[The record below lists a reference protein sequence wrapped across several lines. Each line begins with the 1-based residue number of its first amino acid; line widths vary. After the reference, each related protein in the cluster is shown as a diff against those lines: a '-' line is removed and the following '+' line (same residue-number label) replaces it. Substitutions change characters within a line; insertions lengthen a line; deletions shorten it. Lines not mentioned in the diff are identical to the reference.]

1 MKESRISSRFNY
13 GLVLIIHKIIRIL
26 RYEGLISLGHRLKR
40 KIGTLRKVN
49 GDYAEWVR
57 RYDTFDEAKRNQI
70 SDRISELPYQPLISV
85 IMPVYNPPISFLEA
99 AIRSVQNQLYPHW
112 ELCIADDASTNP
124 DVPTLLSRYASE
136 DARIKVIYR
145 KKNGH
150 ISAASNSAL
159 ELATGEFVALLDH
172 DDELPEHALY
182 CIVEAINQHSQ
193 ASIIYSDEDK
203 INEVGNRFDPYFKCD
218 FNYELFLAQNMIS
231 HLGVYRR
238 TLLDEIGGFRAGY
251 EGSQDYDLAL
261 RALEKIEP
269 TQIVHVPHVLYHWRA
284 IPGSTA
290 RNVNEKNYALEA
302 ARQAVQEHLQRSH
315 IEAVVSP
322 APESPE
328 YNRVQFRLP
337 AVLPLVSIIIPT
349 RDRADLLSP
358 CIDSILKRSSYP
370 NFEIVVIDNGSV
382 EPATRQLFDRLPTD
396 RVRVVRDDSPFN
408 FSALNN
414 RGARAAKGGM
424 LCLMNND
431 IEVLTPDWLEEMVSF
446 AHRAD
451 IGCVGAR
458 LWYPSGLLQHGG
470 VITGVGGVAG
480 HAHLNLLR
488 GDRGYFNRAVL
499 HQSFS
504 AVTAACLLVRRSV
517 FEQVGGL
524 DELLAVAYNDV
535 DFCLRIR
542 EAGYR
547 NVWTPYAEMAHHESA
562 TRGYETTPAKQA
574 RLEQEMNLLRQR
586 WGEQLFNDP
595 AYSPN
600 LNLNKPDFDLAFP
613 PRVDFWDK

>member
-1 MKESRISSRFNY
+1 MKESTASSQFYY
-13 GLVLIIHKIIRIL
+13 GLLLITHKVIRIIRH
-26 RYEGLISLGHRLKR
+26 EGLTGLGHRLKR
-40 KIGTLRKVN
+40 KIGNIKRVN
-49 GDYAEWVR
+49 GGYAEWVR
-57 RYDTFDEAKRNQI
+57 RYDTLDQAKRNRI
-70 SDRISELPYQPLISV
+70 RDRISELPYQPLISV
-85 IMPVYNPPISFLEA
+85 VMPVYNPPVSFLEA

-124 DVPTLLSRYASE
+124 EVPALLSRYASE
-136 DARIKVIYR
+136 DARIKITYR
-145 KKNGH
+145 KENGH
-150 ISAASNSAL
+150 ISAASNSAM
-159 ELATGEFVALLDH
+159 EQATGEFVALLDH
-172 DDELPEHALY
+172 DDELSEHALY
-182 CIVEAINQHSQ
+182 CLVEAIIRHPL

-203 INEVGNRFDPYFKCD
+203 IDASGKRFDPYFKCD

-231 HLGVYRR
+231 HLGMYRR
-238 TLLDEIGGFRAGY
+238 TLLEEIDGFRVGY

-261 RALEKIEP
+261 RALEKIELA
-269 TQIVHVPHVLYHWRA
+269 QILHVPHVLYHWRA

-290 RNVNEKNYALEA
+290 RNVNEKKYAVEV
-302 ARQAVQEHLQRSH
+302 ARQAVKEHLQRSH

-328 YNRVQFRLP
+328 YNRIQFRLP
-337 AVLPLVSIIIPT
+337 AGLPLVSIMIPT
-349 RDRADLLSP
+349 RDRADLLGP

-370 NFEIVVIDNGSV
+370 NFEIIIIDNGSV
-382 EPATRQLFDRLPTD
+382 EPATTQLFTRLPTD
-396 RVRVVRDDSPFN
+396 RVRVVWDDSPFN

-414 RGARAAKGGM
+414 HGARVAKGEI

-446 AHRAD
+446 AHRD
-451 IGCVGAR
+451 EIGCVGAR
-458 LWYPSGLLQHGG
+458 LWYPSGFLQHAG
-470 VITGVGGVAG
+470 VITGVGCVAG

-504 AVTAACLLVRRSV
+504 VVTAACLLVRQAV

-524 DELLAVAYNDV
+524 DESLAVAYNDV
-535 DFCLRIR
+535 DFCLRVR

-547 NVWTPYAEMAHHESA
+547 NVWTPYAEMVHYESA
-562 TRGYETTPAKQA
+562 TRGYETTPAKRA
-574 RLEQEMNLLRQR
+574 RLEQEMTLLRQR

-600 LNLNKPDFDLAFP
+600 LNLKKPDFAYAFP
-613 PRVDFWDK
+613 PRADFLGR

>member
-1 MKESRISSRFNY
+1 MKDSTISSQFHY
-13 GLVLIIHKIIRIL
+13 GLVLITHKIIRIL
-26 RYEGLISLGHRLKR
+26 RHEGLTGLGHRLKR
-40 KIGTLRKVN
+40 KIGALMSIN
-49 GDYAEWVR
+49 GGYTEWIR
-57 RYDTFDEAKRNQI
+57 RYDTLDQAKRNQI
-70 SDRISELPYQPLISV
+70 RDRILELSYQPLISV
-85 IMPVYNPPISFLEA
+85 VMPVYNPPIPFLEA
-99 AIRSVQNQLYPHW
+99 AIHSVQDQLYPHW

-124 DVPTLLSRYASE
+124 EVQALLSRYAE
-136 DARIKVIYR
+136 ADARIKVIYR
-145 KKNGH
+145 KENGH
-150 ISAASNSAL
+150 ISVASNSAL
-159 ELATGEFVALLDH
+159 ELATGEFVTLLDH
-172 DDELPEHALY
+172 DDELSEHALY
-182 CIVEAINQHSQ
+182 CIVEAINQHPR
-193 ASIIYSDEDK
+193 AGIIYSDEDK
-203 INEVGNRFDPYFKCD
+203 IDASGKRFDPYFKCD

-238 TLLDEIGGFRAGY
+238 TLLEEIGGFRTGY

-290 RNVNEKNYALEA
+290 RNVNEKNYAVEA
-302 ARQAVQEHLQRSH
+302 AHQAVQDHLQRCD
-315 IEAVVSP
+315 IEAIVSP

-328 YNRVQFRLP
+328 YHRVQFRLP
-337 AVLPLVSIIIPT
+337 AGLPLVSIIIPT
-349 RDRADLLSP
+349 RDRADLLDP
-358 CIDSILKRSSYP
+358 CIDSILNRSSYP
-370 NFEIVVIDNGSV
+370 HFEIVVIDNGSV
-382 EPATRQLFDRLPTD
+382 EPATTKLFDRLPTD

-414 RGARAAKGGM
+414 YGAQKSKGEL

-431 IEVLTPDWLEEMVSF
+431 IEISTPDWLEEMVSF

-458 LWYPSGLLQHGG
+458 LWYPNGLLQHGG

-504 AVTAACLLVRRSV
+504 AVTAACLVIRRSV

-524 DELLAVAYNDV
+524 DESLAVAYNDV
-535 DFCLRIR
+535 DFCLRVR

-547 NVWTPYAEMAHHESA
+547 NVWTPYAEMVHHESA

-600 LNLNKPDFDLAFP
+600 LNLKKPDFAYAFP
-613 PRVDFWDK
+613 PRNILWR

>member
-145 KKNGH
+145 EKNGH

-182 CIVEAINQHSQ
+182 CIAEAINQHSQ

-302 ARQAVQEHLQRSH
+302 ARQAVQDHLQRCD

-524 DELLAVAYNDV
+524 DEALAVAYNDV
-535 DFCLRIR
+535 DFCLRVR